1 MAGSKKNKSNRGA
14 HLRKTGQ
21 SGDNTPPILPAKDTS
36 PSDDSLGGPAAP
48 ALPTENTPP
57 DAPSPADL
65 LGQITNCAIA
75 LSKLKPEALIV
86 EMSKLCSE
94 LGGISQLKE
103 IVMALRV
110 NEAFP
115 KIEINDPP
123 PTASSFSLSSSSRLL
138 RLLALEGM
146 VSKPLDS
153 FFRLSKEKAEFTKLR
168 LVSNDEADF
177 CIIYRCIK
185 NKLEAIKSHNKREK
199 KNSLTLPCQN
209 ITLFRA
215 LNFLKDTNFFWHRR

>member
-1 MAGSKKNKSNRGA
+1 MAGSKRRKSNRGA
-14 HLRKTGQ
+14 NFRKTAQ
-21 SGDNTPPILPAKDTS
+21 SCDNTPPILPANATS
-36 PSDDSLGGPAAP
+36 PPDDSLGGPAAP

-57 DAPSPADL
+57 DAPPDDL

-75 LSKLKPEALIV
+75 L
-86 EMSKLCSE
+86 SKLCSE

-153 FFRLSKEKAEFTKLR
+153 FFRLSKEKAVEFTR
-168 LVSNDEADF
+168 FSLVSNDEADF
-177 CIIYRCIK
+177 CIVYTQ
-185 NKLEAIKSHNKREK
+185 L
-199 KNSLTLPCQN
+199 
-209 ITLFRA
+209 RA
-215 LNFLKDTNFFWHRR
+215 HAQ